1 MVKMGTSMYG
11 SGFGFSDNGKRGRH
25 SLIKPTVFLVAVNV
39 SVYVYTSLAGGSFIQ
54 TGDDV
59 LTQLGQYN
67 LYVFAGRYWQLLT
80 SMFVH
85 VDIMHIGL
93 NMFFLLIFGLRV
105 EDFFTSEEYF
115 AVYLLSG
122 LAGNILTLFFLPIYT
137 VSAGASGAIFGIYGA
152 GIIYMQK
159 AYGQSIV
166 VALFFAFLFLM
177 LSTGVGVNIVAH
189 FGGLAV
195 GLIIGYVLA
204 ESHRQTY

>member
-11 SGFGFSDNGKRGRH
+11 SGFGFSDNGKRGRNP
-25 SLIKPTVFLVAVNV
+25 LIKPTVFLVAVNV
-39 SVYVYTSLAGGSFIQ
+39 LVYVYTSLAGGSFIQ

-166 VALFFAFLFLM
+166 GALFFAFLFLM